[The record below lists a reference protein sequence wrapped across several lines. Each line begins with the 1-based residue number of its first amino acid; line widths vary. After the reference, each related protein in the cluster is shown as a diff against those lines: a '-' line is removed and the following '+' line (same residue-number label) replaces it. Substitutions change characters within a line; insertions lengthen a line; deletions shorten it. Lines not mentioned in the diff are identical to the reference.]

1 MEKYE
6 NRQECPIGVFDS
18 GVGGISVLR
27 ELVAQMPNENYIFFG
42 DSKNAPYGTKTLE
55 EVQKLTCADAEYLLS
70 RGVKA
75 LVVACNTAT
84 SAAIRILRE
93 KYADMP
99 VIGIEP
105 ALKPAVHA
113 GGHPRVLVMATP
125 MTLREEKFHALMQRF
140 ESDAEILRLPCPGL
154 VEYVEQGVLE
164 GAIPLAAAN
173 ESIRAALGAL
183 FTRKLIILIAVVV
196 LSVLFFRP
204 FCKWICPLGA
214 FYALMNK
221 VSLLGIQVD
230 TSKCVSCGKCART
243 CQMDVDITKSPNDT
257 ECIRC
262 GKCIRACPTE
272 AIRFRYGFGL
282 TGKSTNGDQKA
293 KDNQQNTTEES

>member
-1 MEKYE
+1 MELLSDIHTPAAEAICHYFE
-6 NRQECPIGVFDS
+6 YWSPDAARQCTDIEDNWSDLMAGVNLLFYYAGEAVTEDPACLLYTY
-18 GVGGISVLR
+18 LR

-140 ESDAEILRLPCPGL
+140 ESDAEILRLPCPG
-154 VEYVEQGVLE
+154 
-164 GAIPLAAAN
+164 P
-173 ESIRAALGAL
+173 
-183 FTRKLIILIAVVV
+183 
-196 LSVLFFRP
+196 
-204 FCKWICPLGA
+204 
-214 FYALMNK
+214 
-221 VSLLGIQVD
+221 VSYTHL
-230 TSKCVSCGKCART
+230 
-243 CQMDVDITKSPNDT
+243 
-257 ECIRC
+257 
-262 GKCIRACPTE
+262 
-272 AIRFRYGFGL
+272 
-282 TGKSTNGDQKA
+282 
-293 KDNQQNTTEES
+293 

>member
-1 MEKYE
+1 MMFIDEGFGTLDAQSRKQAIEVLSQLAGSERLSGNYLPCDRIKRTDRTQTLCHAHGERKRGSLGGIAVEKYE

-18 GVGGISVLR
+18 GSRRNQCAAGTGGTDAER
-27 ELVAQMPNENYIFFG
+27 ELYLFG

-125 MTLREEKFHALMQRF
+125 MTLREEKVSCPDAAVLSRMPRF
-140 ESDAEILRLPCPGL
+140 SGCRVRGWWSMWSRACWRAQNSKRFLQICLNRTK
-154 VEYVEQGVLE
+154 
-164 GAIPLAAAN
+164 AIRWIVSCLAARI
-173 ESIRAALGAL
+173 IRLCGRQSRSFSEPGADL
-183 FTRKLIILIAVVV
+183 
-196 LSVLFFRP
+196 
-204 FCKWICPLGA
+204 
-214 FYALMNK
+214 
-221 VSLLGIQVD
+221 
-230 TSKCVSCGKCART
+230 
-243 CQMDVDITKSPNDT
+243 
-257 ECIRC
+257 
-262 GKCIRACPTE
+262 
-272 AIRFRYGFGL
+272 
-282 TGKSTNGDQKA
+282 
-293 KDNQQNTTEES
+293 

>member
-1 MEKYE
+1 MENK
-6 NRQECPIGVFDS
+6 NRNTAAIGVFDS

-164 GAIPLAAAN
+164 GAIPLSLAN
-173 ESIRAALGAL
+173 SGIRAALGKL
-183 FTRKLIILIAVVV
+183 FTWKFSILLSVIA
-196 LSVLFFRP
+196 LSVLFYRP
-204 FCKWICPLGA
+204 FCKWLCPLGA
-214 FYALMNK
+214 FYALFNR
-221 VSLLGIQVD
+221 VSLFQMKVD
-230 TSKCVSCGKCART
+230 KNKCVSCGKCAKA
-243 CQMDVDITKSPNDT
+243 CKMDVDVTKTPNHA

-262 GKCIRACPTE
+262 GMCVRACPTS
-272 AIRFRYGFGL
+272 AVSFRYGFED
-282 TGKSTNGDQKA
+282 GKKEPVEPVDKL
-293 KDNQQNTTEES
+293 KTEETK

>member
-55 EVQKLTCADAEYLLS
+55 EVQRLTCADAEYLLS

-164 GAIPLAAAN
+164 GAELEAFLANLFEPYQSHPVDCVVLGCTHYPLCGRQSRSFSEPECRSLTAERGPRGRQNAGL
-173 ESIRAALGAL
+173 R
-183 FTRKLIILIAVVV
+183 IAVCAVAERNREPWNCATV
-196 LSVLFFRP
+196 LRRSR
-204 FCKWICPLGA
+204 
-214 FYALMNK
+214 
-221 VSLLGIQVD
+221 
-230 TSKCVSCGKCART
+230 
-243 CQMDVDITKSPNDT
+243 
-257 ECIRC
+257 
-262 GKCIRACPTE
+262 
-272 AIRFRYGFGL
+272 
-282 TGKSTNGDQKA
+282 
-293 KDNQQNTTEES
+293 

>member
-140 ESDAEILRLPCPGL
+140 GSDAEILRLPCPGL

-164 GAIPLAAAN
+164 GAIPLSLAN
-173 ESIRAALGAL
+173 SGIRAALGSL
-183 FTRKLIILIAVVV
+183 FTWKFSILLAVIV
-196 LSVLFFRP
+196 LSIVFYRP
-204 FCKWICPLGA
+204 FCKWLCPLGA
-214 FYALMNK
+214 FYALFNR
-221 VSLLGIQVD
+221 VSLFQMKVD
-230 TSKCVSCGKCART
+230 RSKCVSCGKCAKA
-243 CQMDVDITKSPNDT
+243 CKMDVDVTKTPNHT

-262 GKCIRACPTE
+262 GMCVRACPTS
-272 AIRFRYGFGL
+272 AVSFRYGFGD
-282 TGKSTNGDQKA
+282 GKKEPANELK
-293 KDNQQNTTEES
+293 TEETK

>member
-93 KYADMP
+93 KYADMRT
-99 VIGIEP
+99 P
-105 ALKPAVHA
+105 ACSGHGNTDDPAR
-113 GGHPRVLVMATP
+113 G
-125 MTLREEKFHALMQRF
+125 E
-140 ESDAEILRLPCPGL
+140 
-154 VEYVEQGVLE
+154 
-164 GAIPLAAAN
+164 
-173 ESIRAALGAL
+173 
-183 FTRKLIILIAVVV
+183 
-196 LSVLFFRP
+196 
-204 FCKWICPLGA
+204 
-214 FYALMNK
+214 
-221 VSLLGIQVD
+221 
-230 TSKCVSCGKCART
+230 VSCPDAA
-243 CQMDVDITKSPNDT
+243 V
-257 ECIRC
+257 
-262 GKCIRACPTE
+262 
-272 AIRFRYGFGL
+272 
-282 TGKSTNGDQKA
+282 
-293 KDNQQNTTEES
+293 

>member
-140 ESDAEILRLPCPGL
+140 ESDAEILRLPSRDWWSMWSRACWRAQNSKRFL
-154 VEYVEQGVLE
+154 QICLNRTK
-164 GAIPLAAAN
+164 AIRWIVSCLAARI
-173 ESIRAALGAL
+173 IRLCGRQSRSFSEPECRSLTAERGPRGRQNAGL
-183 FTRKLIILIAVVV
+183 RIAVCAVAERSKEPWNCATV
-196 LSVLFFRP
+196 LRRSR
-204 FCKWICPLGA
+204 
-214 FYALMNK
+214 
-221 VSLLGIQVD
+221 
-230 TSKCVSCGKCART
+230 
-243 CQMDVDITKSPNDT
+243 
-257 ECIRC
+257 
-262 GKCIRACPTE
+262 
-272 AIRFRYGFGL
+272 
-282 TGKSTNGDQKA
+282 
-293 KDNQQNTTEES
+293 